1 MLISEIILENFM
13 SYEYARI
20 PLRPGVNVI
29 CGPNGSGKSSILLGI
44 SVALGQSYTERS
56 KRLSDLIRWGKD
68 IGRVT
73 IVLNN
78 SRVGGRRPIHKIN
91 KDQIYL
97 TRVLRRDGKYWFE
110 IDGAAASKA
119 DVLRLLSRFN
129 VDPDNMLIIMHQDM
143 AEQFILLSP
152 QEKLRLVESAVGLE
166 SYRKNVLEAQN
177 KLSRLISQEES
188 LNKMLESAE
197 QTLSYWREQYERYQ
211 EKKQLTL
218 KRRFLERELA
228 WAEVSRRE
236 DEANRIRREVN
247 VKKTELE
254 SIESSIRERESSLKS
269 IEAEISSLRDEWRS
283 LLEERISLERERAKY
298 NVEFSRYHEIMDS
311 LKGLLNEGERNI
323 RDILRFA
330 VTIDKG
336 EIEPN
341 IISEGAKS
349 RWLETANAIENLS
362 RLFDT
367 LKSRIGEVE
376 DLAEISSIKLANIET
391 SLLDVKDEM
400 FKVERRLNDLINVL
414 IEDKVKLALLSY
426 QRSEL
431 LSEIEILEKNLSASL
446 SSLGEA
452 VKRAE
457 EKGSRVATLRSPE
470 EILDEIRIIDGRLMA
485 MADISED
492 VEKMYE
498 SYSKLYLE
506 LKERAR
512 IAAENREK
520 TLREIRVRM
529 EEWRGVIKNLLES
542 VNTEYQNILS
552 HVAGSGFVRLIN
564 ENDIEAAGLEIYV
577 GFKGSQPVP
586 LNIYSQSGGERSTAT
601 MAFLLALQKHIKS
614 PFRAVD
620 EYDVHMDPRNREVI
634 ANMLISAV
642 KNEGVQYIAITP
654 NQMFFEGKDVHVI
667 TVQNVDGKS
676 LIREVV

>member
-1 MLISEIILENFM
+1 
-13 SYEYARI
+13 
-20 PLRPGVNVI
+20 
-29 CGPNGSGKSSILLGI
+29 
-44 SVALGQSYTERS
+44 
-56 KRLSDLIRWGKD
+56 
-68 IGRVT
+68 
-73 IVLNN
+73 
-78 SRVGGRRPIHKIN
+78 
-91 KDQIYL
+91 
-97 TRVLRRDGKYWFE
+97 
-110 IDGAAASKA
+110 
-119 DVLRLLSRFN
+119 
-129 VDPDNMLIIMHQDM
+129 
-143 AEQFILLSP
+143 
-152 QEKLRLVESAVGLE
+152 
-166 SYRKNVLEAQN
+166 
-177 KLSRLISQEES
+177 
-188 LNKMLESAE
+188 
-197 QTLSYWREQYERYQ
+197 
-211 EKKQLTL
+211 
-218 KRRFLERELA
+218 
-228 WAEVSRRE
+228 
-236 DEANRIRREVN
+236 
-247 VKKTELE
+247 
-254 SIESSIRERESSLKS
+254 
-269 IEAEISSLRDEWRS
+269 ISSLRDEWRS